1 MNLVLPAVAPC
12 SEKDKAENWLHAPY
26 TVCKVT
32 GSFQAWEAGHP
43 ALPKCREEGRARL
56 SPSFLR
62 GRDCNGPDSTTSG
75 FCPAGARAAD

>member
-12 SEKDKAENWLHAPY
+12 SEKGEAENWLHAPY

-32 GSFQAWEAGHP
+32 GSFQAWEHGHP
-43 ALPKCREEGRARL
+43 ALPQSREEGQPHP

-62 GRDCNGPDSTTSG
+62 GQHWYRPDSTTCG